1 MDSWGSGSPVHPDLS
16 ENTASASRA
25 AAGGGGGG
33 VINGASGK
41 PQGTSLA
48 CWLPSKE
55 SVPELL
61 NTPSLRRQETDNP
74 RRE

>member
-1 MDSWGSGSPVHPDLS
+1 MDSWGSGSPVHPDFS

-25 AAGGGGGG
+25 EAGGGEI
-33 VINGASGK
+33 INGASGK
-41 PQGTSLA
+41 PQGTFLA
-48 CWLPSKE
+48 CWLPTKE

>member
-1 MDSWGSGSPVHPDLS
+1 MDSWGSGSPVHPDFS
-16 ENTASASRA
+16 ENTASASSA
-25 AAGGGGGG
+25 EAGGGEI
-33 VINGASGK
+33 INGASGK
-41 PQGTSLA
+41 SQGTPLA